1 MLIINANIITMEN
14 RNYKNGYILIKED
27 KIAQIGDMSKLS
39 AADDNLLDAA
49 GNTIFPG
56 FLDIHCHIGMWGD
69 GLGFESADGNEETDP
84 VTPQLRAID
93 AVNALDV
100 CFDDAKK
107 NGITTVLTG
116 PGSANVIAGQLIAM
130 KTDGCRVDKMA
141 IANPVGMKFALGEN
155 PKTIYN
161 SKEETPITRM
171 GTAALIRE
179 QLFKAQ
185 RYLDGKL
192 SAQDDDDASEPEY
205 DMKCEALI
213 PVLKREIKAY
223 FHAHRA
229 DDIFTAIRIAKEF
242 NLDYVLIHCTEGHKI
257 AKELAEENA
266 KIITGPLITDRGK
279 PELKYLTTKN
289 PALLC
294 DVGLDVAICTD
305 HPEIPIQYLPLSC
318 AIAHKEGL
326 SREKALAAMTITAAR
341 IAGIDNR
348 VGSIAVGKDADLVI
362 ADGDPLEL
370 STKIV
375 QVIINGKEIF

>member
-14 RNYKNGYILIKED
+14 RNYKNGYILIKEG
-27 KIAQIGDMSKLS
+27 KIAQIGDMDELS

-49 GNTIFPG
+49 GKTIFPG

-141 IANPVGMKFALGEN
+141 IASPVGMKFALGEN

-185 RYLDGKL
+185 RYLDSKL

-257 AKELAEENA
+257 ANELAEENA

-279 PELKYLTTKN
+279 PELKCLTTKN

-294 DVGLDVAICTD
+294 DAGLDVAICTD

-326 SREKALAAMTITAAR
+326 PREKALAAMTITAAR
-341 IAGIDNR
+341 IAGIDNH

-362 ADGDPLEL
+362 TDGDPLEL
-370 STKIV
+370 STKIF